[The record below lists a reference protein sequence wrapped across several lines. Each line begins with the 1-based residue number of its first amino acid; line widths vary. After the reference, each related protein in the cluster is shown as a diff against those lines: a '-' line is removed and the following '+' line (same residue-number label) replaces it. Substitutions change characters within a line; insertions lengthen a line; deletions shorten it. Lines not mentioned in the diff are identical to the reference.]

1 MFSKNIKFDSKEYW
15 ENRYN
20 SGQNSG
26 KGSYNNL
33 ALFKANIINSI
44 ISNNSDIT
52 SIIDY
57 GVGDGNQ
64 STYFNLD
71 NIKYTGL
78 DVSNFIINKCKDKF
92 KNDANKI
99 FVTCDK
105 VNFSELKANMLLS
118 CDVLYHLIED
128 NVYFNYL
135 TNLFNMSDKFV
146 VIYASD
152 IDKYHAE
159 HVRFRKFTDY
169 IKNNFKEWILIRHI
183 INPYK
188 NESPSDFYIFEKNE
202 IINNWKLYI
211 NKNLIQKIGNN
222 PEGNIY
228 TSHLSVKEQD
238 LMIPKQKNIV
248 NLVKNIK
255 PINVLEIGFNAGFS
269 ALLMKMSYPDLKMT
283 CIDINYH
290 HYVKPCFDQISG
302 DFNNIN
308 IILESSNT
316 ALQNL
321 QNDKKIYDL
330 IHIDGDHSLEGARKD
345 FENCLKLS
353 KKGTV
358 IIFDDTNINYLDNLC
373 NNFIKRGLVIEYT
386 KSNILPCTVYK
397 HRFFEVI

>member
-1 MFSKNIKFDSKEYW
+1 MFSRNFVSKEYW

-44 ISNNSDIT
+44 IANNSDIT

-64 STYFNLD
+64 LSYFKLD

-78 DVSNFIINKCKDKF
+78 DVSNFIINKCK
-92 KNDANKI
+92 KI
-99 FVTCDK
+99 FENDINKNFFTCDE
-105 VNFSELKANMLLS
+105 VNFSELKADMLLS

-135 TNLFNMSDKFV
+135 TNLFNMSHKFV

-188 NESPSDFYIFEKNE
+188 KESPSDFYIFEKNE

-211 NKNLIQKIGNN
+211 NKNLIQQIGNN

-228 TSHLSVKEQD
+228 TSHLSIKEQD

-248 NLVKNIK
+248 NLVKKIK
-255 PINVLEIGFNAGFS
+255 PLNVLEIGFNAGFS

-290 HYVKPCFDQISG
+290 HYVKPCFNKISG
-302 DFNNIN
+302 DFQNIN

-316 ALQNL
+316 ALEKL
-321 QNDKKIYDL
+321 QNDRKIYDL

-353 KKGTV
+353 KKGTI

-373 NNFIKRGLVIEYT
+373 NNFIKRGLIAEYT
-386 KSNILPCTVYK
+386 QFNKLPCTVYK